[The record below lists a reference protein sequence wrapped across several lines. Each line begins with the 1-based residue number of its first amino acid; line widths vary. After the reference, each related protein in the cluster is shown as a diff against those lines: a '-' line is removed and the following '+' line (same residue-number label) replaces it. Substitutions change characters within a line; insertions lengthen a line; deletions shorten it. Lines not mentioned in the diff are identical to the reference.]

1 VLNRSELNEDE
12 TAESAV
18 TLAKEV
24 IAIEM
29 DGLAKLSDSIGKP
42 FCDAVNL
49 LLAAT
54 GRVVFS
60 GMGKSGHIARKIAA
74 TMASTG
80 TPSFFVHLSEA
91 AHGDLGMIKKG
102 DVIVLIS
109 NSGETSEAV
118 QVIRYCKKIGVKI
131 IAMTAG
137 EKSLVMR
144 SADVGLLIPDAKE
157 ACAIG
162 LAPTTSATMMMCLG
176 DALSVVLMQNRG
188 FTRPNFLDLHP
199 GGKLGLMLSPIV
211 TIMAKLDAL
220 PIVHQDDI
228 MDNVIIEITAKS
240 FGIAGVLD
248 DDGKLVGTIT
258 DGDLRRKISNI
269 MNAKAGDVMTD
280 NPVTVGTTAIL
291 NDVVAILSQNKIT
304 SVFVC
309 DQGAPIG
316 LIHMHHLFA
325 LKMTL

>member
-1 VLNRSELNEDE
+1 VLKFSELDEDQTAE
-12 TAESAV
+12 TAIA
-18 TLAKEV
+18 LAKEV
-24 IAIEM
+24 IAIEI
-29 DGLAKLSDSIGKP
+29 DGLSKLSDSIGQP
-42 FCDAVNL
+42 FCDAVSL
-49 LLAAT
+49 LLQAT

-102 DVIVLIS
+102 DVMVLIS

-131 IAMTAG
+131 IAITAG

-220 PIVHQDDI
+220 PIVHHGDT

-248 DDGKLVGTIT
+248 DDGKLIGTIT
-258 DGDLRRKISNI
+258 DGDLRRKISDI

-280 NPVTVGTTAIL
+280 NPVTVDTTAIL

-304 SVFVC
+304 SIFVC
-309 DQGAPIG
+309 DQGEPVG

-325 LKMTL
+325 LKMAL

>member
-1 VLNRSELNEDE
+1 VLKFSELDEDQTAE
-12 TAESAV
+12 TAIA
-18 TLAKEV
+18 LAKEV
-24 IAIEM
+24 IAIEI
-29 DGLAKLSDSIGKP
+29 DGLSKLSDSIGQP
-42 FCDAVNL
+42 FCDAVSL
-49 LLAAT
+49 LLQAT

-102 DVIVLIS
+102 DVMVLIS

-131 IAMTAG
+131 IAITAG

-176 DALSVVLMQNRG
+176 DALSVVLMQNHG

-220 PIVHQDDI
+220 PLVHQGDS
-228 MDNVIIEITAKS
+228 MENVILEMTSKS

-248 DDGKLVGTIT
+248 SDGKLVGTIT

-269 MNAKAGDVMTD
+269 MNAKAGDVMTH
-280 NPVTVGTTAIL
+280 NPVTLGTSG
-291 NDVVAILSQNKIT
+291 ILSDAVDILGHNKIT
-304 SVFVC
+304 SIFVC
-309 DQGAPIG
+309 DLGEPVG

-325 LKMTL
+325 LKMAL